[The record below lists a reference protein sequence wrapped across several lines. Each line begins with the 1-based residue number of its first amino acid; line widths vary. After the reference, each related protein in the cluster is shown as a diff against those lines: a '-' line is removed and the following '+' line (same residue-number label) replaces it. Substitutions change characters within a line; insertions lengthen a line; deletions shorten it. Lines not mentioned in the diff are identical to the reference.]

1 MGRVLHLLTTGILRS
16 RMGVA
21 LLLAL
26 VVLLIVGVA
35 RALSGPGGTDP
46 IAQPPARPLVTPTSA
61 IADDGLLV
69 PAATPSPVRSPGAAA
84 PEAVAKAFAS
94 DWVAH
99 TGVSMAA
106 WHSRLREHSTAALA
120 EELSGVDPVIVPAD
134 RLTGEPVVIPRAST
148 VVEVVIPVDSGKL
161 RLRLVAPEGRWLVDG
176 VDWER
181 A

>member
-1 MGRVLHLLTTGILRS
+1 MHLLTTGILRS

-26 VVLLIVGVA
+26 VVLGVVGVA
-35 RALSGPGGTDP
+35 RAFSGAGGDDPGARAP
-46 IAQPPARPLVTPTSA
+46 VRPLVTATST

-69 PAATPSPVRSPGAAA
+69 PAATPSPLHSPGAAP

-94 DWVAH
+94 DWVTH
-99 TGVSMAA
+99 TGVSMAT
-106 WHSRLREHSTAALA
+106 WHSRLREHLTPALA
-120 EELSGVDPVIVPAD
+120 TELSGVDPVVVPAD
-134 RLTGEPVVIPRAST
+134 RLTGEPVLIPRGST

-161 RLRLVAPEGRWLVDG
+161 RLRLVAPDGRWLVDG